1 MKIKVKYIL
10 IAWVVIVLLI
20 LWGMTS
26 DASLDSRVS
35 SIMHGGAVSTKSH
48 SLWELHRYKDTVL
61 LRKSPCRWCPYK
73 AYCVCV
79 KYVEVY
85 ANDNRNWIAIRADL
99 FDLLSDDAN
108 FNRQF
113 AQRFRVRGSRKRQ
126 VYTIYK
132 WCGAT
137 KYIAHVKYARN
148 VFETRT
154 GDCAAIA
161 SAFYVLCKA
170 KQIPVRYVIGWT
182 SGKNGGCHAWNRV
195 KVNGRWYWIDA
206 TQHEWLSR
214 EQYDGRKVMEM
225 W

>member
-1 MKIKVKYIL
+1 MRIKLRTLL
-10 IAWVVIVLLI
+10 IAWGIIIVLMLLAI
-20 LWGMTS
+20 RTN
-26 DASLDSRVS
+26 ASLDSRVS

-61 LRKSPCRWCPYK
+61 LRKSPCCWCPYK
-73 AYCVCV
+73 AYCVCFR
-79 KYVEVY
+79 YVEVY
-85 ANDNRNWIAIRADL
+85 SDNNRNWLVIKADL
-99 FDLLSDDAN
+99 VDILSGDAAYN
-108 FNRQF
+108 KAF
-113 AQRFRVRGSRKRQ
+113 AKRFPVRGTRKHK
-126 VYTIYK
+126 VYQIYH
-132 WCGAT
+132 WCERT
-137 KYIAHVKYARN
+137 RYVAHVKYARN

-161 SAFYVLCKA
+161 AAFYVLCKA

-182 SGKNGGCHAWNRV
+182 RSGCHAWNRV

-214 EQYDGRKVMEM
+214 SQFDGRKVMEM